1 MSRMF
6 KMELKMYNFS
16 NSKRELRDVRP
27 LPPLG
32 LLDSNPYH
40 HQHQEAA
47 AAATT
52 AAAAAATAT
61 EHEPGCKMSNSTSLQ
76 GKQQESNKMAQVI
89 EGERIIM
96 ASSII
101 PAKNGPSLLF

>member
-1 MSRMF
+1 MSQLFRMKF
-6 KMELKMYNFS
+6 KMYNFS
-16 NSKRELRDVRP
+16 NFKRELRDVRP

-47 AAATT
+47 AAAAT
-52 AAAAAATAT
+52 AAATTTTTT

-76 GKQQESNKMAQVI
+76 GKQQESSKMAQVI
-89 EGERIIM
+89 AGERI
-96 ASSII
+96 
-101 PAKNGPSLLF
+101 P